1 MVNTSGV
8 EFFLKDLRPNSSIMH
23 CMGSGACA
31 ILAFL
36 YKTLDTDVIFM
47 KTE

>member
-8 EFFLKDLRPNSSIMH
+8 DFFLKDSNCGIMH
-23 CMGSGACA
+23 CMGLGACD

-47 KTE
+47 ETE